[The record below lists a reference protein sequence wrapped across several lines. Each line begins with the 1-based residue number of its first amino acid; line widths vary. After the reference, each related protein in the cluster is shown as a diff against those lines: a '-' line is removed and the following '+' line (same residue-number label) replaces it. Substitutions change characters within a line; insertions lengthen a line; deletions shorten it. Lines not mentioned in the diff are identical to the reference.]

1 MTSVRL
7 CVDGQELAAPDGA
20 TLAGVLIRSGVWRTR
35 THLVTDEPR
44 GPFCGM
50 GVCFE
55 CELTVDGKP
64 AVRSCLVRVREGMQV
79 QTDA

>member
-1 MTSVRL
+1 MKSVHVT
-7 CVDGQELAAPDGA
+7 VDGQELVALDGA
-20 TLAGVLIRSGVWRTR
+20 TLAGVLIQSEIWRTR
-35 THLVTDEPR
+35 THLVTGEAR

-55 CELTVDGKP
+55 CEVTVDGRP
-64 AVRSCLVRVREGMQV
+64 AVRACLVRVSDDMQV